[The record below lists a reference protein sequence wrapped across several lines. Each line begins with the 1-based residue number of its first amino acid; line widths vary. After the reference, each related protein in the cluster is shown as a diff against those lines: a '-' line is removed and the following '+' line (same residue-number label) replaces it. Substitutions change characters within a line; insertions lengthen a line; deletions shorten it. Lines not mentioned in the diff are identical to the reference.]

1 VITLEPNEAASTD
14 SIAFD
19 TSAALV
25 RIDALRNFRRVVEG
39 LRGDP
44 DELLLKSQIEP
55 ESLENRHAAIA
66 YRRMVHLLERVAS
79 ELSCPDFGMRLAAA
93 QEGAKVLGPVQIAMA
108 NSNSLGDAFR
118 YCAAH
123 IQAYSSAT
131 QICLERAEENRRT
144 FMRFE
149 VLLSQLPYQRQVVE
163 QALLLTQ
170 HAAHALT
177 RGHAQAREVWLSHGP
192 LMSHSTYR
200 NYFDATVRFGMPFNG
215 LFFSDRDLDC
225 PLSET
230 DPELYALATSYIETH
245 FPSVRLKV
253 STRVRTLTARL
264 LAVGRCTNERVASAL
279 DMHPRTL
286 LRRLRAE
293 GQSFESIKDSVRRDI
308 ALRYLSQSDVP
319 LTRVAELLGYSEA
332 SVLSRSCARWFSASP
347 RQLRSEMRS
356 RSAAQTPPYGTA

>member
-1 VITLEPNEAASTD
+1 VITLEPNQAGSTD
-14 SIAFD
+14 TIAFD
-19 TSAALV
+19 STADLV
-25 RIDALRNFRRVVEG
+25 RIDALRNFRNVVEG

-44 DELLLKSQIEP
+44 DELLVKSQIEP
-55 ESLENRHAAIA
+55 ELLENRHAAIA
-66 YRRMVHLLERVAS
+66 YRRMAYLLERGAS
-79 ELSCPDFGMRLAAA
+79 ELGCPDFGLRLAAA
-93 QEGAKVLGPVQIAMA
+93 QEGAKVLGPVQVAMA

-131 QICLERAEENRRT
+131 QIGLERDDKDRRT

-149 VLLSQLPYQRQVVE
+149 VLLSRLPYQRQVVE
-163 QALLLTQ
+163 HALLLTQ

-177 RGHAQAREVWLSHGP
+177 RGHAQAQEIWLSHGP
-192 LMSHSTYR
+192 LMPHSTYR

-225 PLSET
+225 PLTEA
-230 DPELYALATSYIETH
+230 DPQLYELATSYIESH
-245 FPSVRLKV
+245 FPSVRLTL
-253 STRVRTLTARL
+253 STRVRTITARL
-264 LAVGRCTNERVASAL
+264 LAVGQCTNDRVASAL

-286 LRRLRAE
+286 LRRLSEE
-293 GQSFESIKDSVRRDI
+293 GESFESIKDSVRRDI

-332 SVLSRSCARWFSASP
+332 SFLSRSCARWFSASP
-347 RQLRSEMRS
+347 RQLRS
-356 RSAAQTPPYGTA
+356 RSAAQTPPFGTA

>member
-1 VITLEPNEAASTD
+1 MIILEPNEVASTD
-14 SIAFD
+14 TIAFD

-25 RIDALRNFRRVVEG
+25 RIDALRNFHKVVVG
-39 LRGDP
+39 LHGDP
-44 DELLLKSQIEP
+44 DDLLVKSQIEP
-55 ESLENRHAAIA
+55 ALLENRHAAIA

-79 ELSCPDFGMRLAAA
+79 ELNCPDFGLRLAAA
-93 QEGAKVLGPVQIAMA
+93 QDGAKVLGPVQIAMA
-108 NSNSLGDAFR
+108 NSNTLGDAFR

-131 QICLERAEENRRT
+131 QICLERDHDNRRT

-149 VLLSQLPYQRQVVE
+149 VLLSRLPYQRQVVE

-170 HAAHALT
+170 HAACELT
-177 RGHAQAREVWLSHGP
+177 RGQGQAREVWLSHGP
-192 LMSHSTYR
+192 LMPHSTYR
-200 NYFDATVRFGMPFNG
+200 NYFDATVRFGAPFNG

-225 PLSET
+225 PLSQT
-230 DPELYALATSYIETH
+230 DPQLYELATSYIESH

-253 STRVRTLTARL
+253 STRVRTITARL
-264 LAVGRCTNERVASAL
+264 LVVGRCTNERVASAL
-279 DMHPRTL
+279 GMHPRTL
-286 LRRLRAE
+286 LRRLREE
-293 GQSFESIKDSVRRDI
+293 GESFESIKDSVRRDI

-347 RQLRSEMRS
+347 RQLRNEMRGMS
-356 RSAAQTPPYGTA
+356 TAQPLMP